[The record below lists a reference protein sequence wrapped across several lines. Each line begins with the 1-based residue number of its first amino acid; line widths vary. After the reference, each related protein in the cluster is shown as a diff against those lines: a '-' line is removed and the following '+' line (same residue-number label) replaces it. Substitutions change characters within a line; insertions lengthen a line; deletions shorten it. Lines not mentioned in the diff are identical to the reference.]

1 VIRLPVRKNIICFIQ
16 ALLLPLRC
24 YYINNKTMNKIPD
37 KTVERLSQYRRA
49 LLIWSAGD
57 KQHIFSHE
65 LAGLLHI
72 TPVQV
77 RRDIMLIGYTGTLR
91 KGYDV
96 KELIDLIG
104 KIIDTEEGLNV
115 CVVGVGNL
123 GRAIIRYFSGKR
135 TKLSIVAAFDVNP
148 EKIGKTFTGVTCFHA
163 DLLQEIIRKDHIT
176 IAILTVPADEAAA
189 VAATLVTAGIK
200 GIINYT
206 PKALNVGENI
216 YLGEY
221 DMITSL
227 EKAAYFVKMNS
238 QK

>member
-1 VIRLPVRKNIICFIQ
+1 MKMLPE
-16 ALLLPLRC
+16 
-24 YYINNKTMNKIPD
+24 

-49 LLIWSAGD
+49 LLLCKAEN
-57 KQHIFSHE
+57 KEHIYSHE
-65 LAGLLHI
+65 LASILHI

-104 KIIDTEEGLNV
+104 NIIDTEEGLNV
-115 CVVGVGNL
+115 AVIGIGNL
-123 GRAIIRYFSGKR
+123 GRAIVKYFSGKR
-135 TKLSIVAAFDVNP
+135 TKLSIVAVFDTNP
-148 EKIGKTFTGVTCFHA
+148 QKIGKKYSGVTCFSV
-163 DLLQEIIRKDHIT
+163 DDMGKIIREKDIT
-176 IAILTVPADEAAA
+176 IAILTVPAEFAAQMA
-189 VAATLVTAGIK
+189 SELEKAGIR

-206 PKALNVGENI
+206 PKAINVSDDV

-227 EKAAYFVKMNS
+227 EKAAYFVKHN
-238 QK
+238 KK